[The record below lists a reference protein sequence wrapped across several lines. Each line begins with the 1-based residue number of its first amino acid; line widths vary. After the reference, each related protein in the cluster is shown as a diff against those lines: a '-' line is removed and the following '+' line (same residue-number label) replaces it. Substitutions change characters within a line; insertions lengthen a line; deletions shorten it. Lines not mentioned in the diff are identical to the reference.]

1 MRLSFLIG
9 LAALAG
15 QTAYAADFETLADG
29 AIRHT
34 ASGWTFPKAVGD
46 FQRVGDPQGIAG
58 TRDGVA
64 NYEFTADGN
73 QYSATVYVY
82 PPDSPAED
90 ASLEGAKAALVYRLK
105 AVPLAQSWS
114 EGPFRAGKS
123 PVLVGEKAFY
133 KIGIGPESYQTNLY
147 YFDTGKWVVKFRI
160 SVQKSVKGTFQ
171 ALDTFIRNQPW
182 ESLGLTAESCTGS
195 ACKTDRAI
203 AMHGMIPEQ
212 ISLLLVGAK
221 LKEVFPREIP
231 ACEAGA
237 LESALTAASP
247 APAADPPEPIEIAAA
262 CTPEK
267 GSRASFLRITL
278 AQDMLDKLE
287 SESPDGLS
295 LRGPITFVVLN
306 RGKESFYTQMHD
318 GRLDAATIARMLKGF
333 GVGKHV
339 IFARGD
345 KNGMNAK
352 PVSRFIA
359 DL

>member
-1 MRLSFLIG
+1 MRMLFLMG
-9 LAALAG
+9 LAALTS
-15 QTAYAADFETLADG
+15 QTAYAQEFQNLAEG
-29 AIRHT
+29 AVRHS
-34 ASGWTFPKAVGD
+34 ASGWTFPKAVGN
-46 FQRVGDPQGIAG
+46 FQRVGDPEGIAG
-58 TRDGVA
+58 TPDGVA
-64 NYEFTADGN
+64 TYEWSDNGN
-73 QYSATVYVY
+73 QNTATVYVY
-82 PPDSPAED
+82 PPDTRAED
-90 ASLEGAKAALVYRLK
+90 ASLEGAKAALVSRLK

-114 EGPFRAGKS
+114 EGPFRAGKT

-133 KIGIGPESYQTNLY
+133 KIGIGPDSSQTNLY
-147 YFDTGKWVVKFRI
+147 YFDTGKWVVKIRL
-160 SVQKSVKGTFQ
+160 SAQKTMKGTFQ
-171 ALDTFIRNQPW
+171 ALDTFVRDLPW
-182 ESLGLTAESCTGS
+182 DSLGLTAESCTGS
-195 ACKTDRAI
+195 ACKADRAI

-212 ISLLLVGAK
+212 ISILLVGSK
-221 LKEVFPREIP
+221 LKEVFPREMP
-231 ACEAGA
+231 ACEASA

-247 APAADPPEPIEIAAA
+247 APATDPPEPIEITAA
-262 CTPEK
+262 CTPGK

-333 GVGKHV
+333 GEGKHI